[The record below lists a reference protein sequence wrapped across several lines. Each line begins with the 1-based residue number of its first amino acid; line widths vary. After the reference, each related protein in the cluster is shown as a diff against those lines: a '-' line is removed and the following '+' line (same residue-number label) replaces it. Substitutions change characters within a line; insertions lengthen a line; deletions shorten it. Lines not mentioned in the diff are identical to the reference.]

1 MSHQLINIMKI
12 EIITPDKKLFE
23 GEVKSAV
30 FPGAEGSFGV
40 LNNHAA
46 LISIL
51 KEGKIEL
58 IDENNERKEFAI
70 KGGVAEIINS
80 KVIVLAD

>member
-1 MSHQLINIMKI
+1 MKI
-12 EIITPDKKLFE
+12 EIITPDKKLYE

-58 IDENNERKEFAI
+58 VDENNERKEFTI
-70 KGGVAEIINS
+70 KGGVAEVINS